1 MSTVT
6 TDDDDAN
13 EADKEAELLV
23 DPRDP
28 RERKEP
34 LAFERRSD
42 ALDEDDAS
50 DEFDGDERKGI
61 EWMKQEWM
69 DGSLRQKE
77 TSRELHGQ
85 LQIPVCMHQ
94 LLGTAASGSSECAT
108 RARTSGFRFCAKFPE

>member
-34 LAFERRSD
+34 LDFELRSD

-77 TSRELHGQ
+77 NVKRAPRPTP
-85 LQIPVCMHQ
+85 IPVCMHQ

>member
-34 LAFERRSD
+34 LDFELRSD

-69 DGSLRQKE
+69 DGSLRQTRNDKRAPRPTPNPGMHASMAGNCGVRFLRMCYTCE
-77 TSRELHGQ
+77 DLGFSLLRE
-85 LQIPVCMHQ
+85 I
-94 LLGTAASGSSECAT
+94 SE
-108 RARTSGFRFCAKFPE
+108 

>member
-34 LAFERRSD
+34 LDFELRSD
-42 ALDEDDAS
+42 ALDEDDAR
-50 DEFDGDERKGI
+50 DEVDGDERKGI
-61 EWMKQEWM
+61 EWMNLS
-69 DGSLRQKE
+69 GRTVALR
-77 TSRELHGQ
+77 
-85 LQIPVCMHQ
+85 
-94 LLGTAASGSSECAT
+94 SSVE
-108 RARTSGFRFCAKFPE
+108 

>member
-34 LAFERRSD
+34 LDLPGYPVTIR
-42 ALDEDDAS
+42 
-50 DEFDGDERKGI
+50 
-61 EWMKQEWM
+61 
-69 DGSLRQKE
+69 LRE
-77 TSRELHGQ
+77 PITRHG
-85 LQIPVCMHQ
+85 P
-94 LLGTAASGSSECAT
+94 
-108 RARTSGFRFCAKFPE
+108 